1 MLLILKLQVCVSRA
15 AYNLLSVAGAARLP
29 GFHCCVG
36 SGGEKLLPE
45 SYKQKGNQ
53 LFLSDCISPVSMSCL
68 IHLVPLV
75 VIPSM
80 LHFSAKVIVIVEL
93 NRATFPLFFVFA
105 GIELILSTE
114 IVKAD
119 LAAKSLV
126 SAAGDVFKYETL
138 IIATGSTVNTVIL
151 SFLASASFFYISD
164 E

>member
-1 MLLILKLQVCVSRA
+1 M
-15 AYNLLSVAGAARLP
+15 
-29 GFHCCVG
+29 
-36 SGGEKLLPE
+36 
-45 SYKQKGNQ
+45 
-53 LFLSDCISPVSMSCL
+53 
-68 IHLVPLV
+68 
-75 VIPSM
+75 IPSM

-93 NRATFPLFFVFA
+93 NRATFPFFFVFA

-138 IIATGSTVNTVIL
+138 IIATGSTVKTVIL